1 MGVIYNWV
9 FLKYRIVMHGWCLYV
24 NRLLLFVCK
33 LQSQNAWLVNVC
45 MEMTSALVAG
55 GVSMDVG
62 RGTLAR
68 IAIELAPQDVWNVS
82 GMVIMRPALCVNL
95 VNMVQAVQNTAAKT
109 AK

>member
-9 FLKYRIVMHGWCLYV
+9 FFKYRIVMHGWCLYV

-45 MEMTSALVAG
+45 MEMTTALVAR

-68 IAIELAPQDVWNVS
+68 IAIELAPQGKIFFLYHFVGYS
-82 GMVIMRPALCVNL
+82 GKSLDRFIYSTGINFFFLI
-95 VNMVQAVQNTAAKT
+95 
-109 AK
+109 